1 MTEQVHKN
9 MPEQNRNLKTFK
21 SYVIGFCSAL
31 ILTLIAFY
39 ITAEHSFSHGTLCW
53 ILVILA
59 LIQFFVQTGFFLRL
73 NASPEGRWEAVPFAF
88 VILVVLVIFFGSIW
102 IMYNLSYFMGS

>member
-1 MTEQVHKN
+1 MTIEIHKN

-39 ITAEHSFSHGTLCW
+39 ITAEHSFSNNALYAC
-53 ILVILA
+53 LFVLA
-59 LIQFFVQTGFFLRL
+59 IIQLIVQVMCFLRL
-73 NASPEGRWEAVPFAF
+73 NAGQEGRWELMPFVF
-88 VILVVLVIFFGSIW
+88 TLLVVIVVVGGSLW
-102 IMYNLSYFMGS
+102 IMYNLNYFMSM